1 MRAYAQKDPLVEYKK
16 EAFTMFEEMTFLVK
30 AETLEKLFKIQ
41 LVVNNQADIAQAI
54 GVDSSREV
62 EDDDLDEMEQE
73 SFAQAEEQLEA
84 LKPKRQR
91 MTFSGPDSD
100 SSPPGA
106 PNGKRSDRRR
116 DEKIKP
122 KKRF

>member
-30 AETLEKLFKIQ
+30 SETLEKLFKIQ
-41 LVVNNQADIAQAI
+41 LVVNDQADVAQAM
-54 GVDSSREV
+54 GMDTGSMPDEG
-62 EDDDLDEMEQE
+62 DLEEMEGE
-73 SFAQAEEQLEA
+73 SYAQAEEQLEA

-100 SSPPGA
+100 ASPGGPAGA
-106 PNGKRSDRRR
+106 NRSQRRQ
-116 DEKIKP
+116 DKQKG